1 MVGRHGERQ
10 LRTRL
15 TFEDKAA
22 DHDAP
27 SIGFFWVLPTEM
39 QEREFALASYIEPM
53 ADVPAVG
60 GYRTTDCGHVD
71 LWSAV
76 CQVLPHL
83 AGYEYED
90 FPRGRVNWRE
100 SDDRFLLLMDSR
112 LFKPAV
118 ERSLLARYTLPAD
131 KTLIMPDSHYVSTA
145 KVRGRFV
152 GEFK

>member
-1 MVGRHGERQ
+1 MRAK
-10 LRTRL
+10 L
-15 TFEDKAA
+15 TFEDNAA
-22 DHDAP
+22 NQDAP
-27 SIGFFWVLPTEM
+27 RIGFFWVLPTKM
-39 QEREFALASYIEPM
+39 QQREFALASYIKPM
-53 ADVPAVG
+53 DEVPAVG
-60 GYRTTDCGHVD
+60 GFRTTDCGHVD

-118 ERSLLARYTLPAD
+118 ERSLLARYALPAD

-145 KVRGRFV
+145 MVRGRFV
-152 GEFK
+152 GEFKQ